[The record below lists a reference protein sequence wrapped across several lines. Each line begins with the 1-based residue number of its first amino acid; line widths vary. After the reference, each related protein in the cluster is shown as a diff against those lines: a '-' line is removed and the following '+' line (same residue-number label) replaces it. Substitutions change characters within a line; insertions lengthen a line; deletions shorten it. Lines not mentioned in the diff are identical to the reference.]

1 MDNEN
6 KDLQGSETEMTPE
19 EKVQADISAK
29 VSEAAEP
36 LKDEINAANQAEIED
51 ETAESIENADFETD
65 AFDEFNED
73 GTPTEDGEEIDIVPI
88 KPEPK
93 RITLKLSSFVTSTVA
108 AVLVGALLMFAVY
121 QMPAA
126 NKALPG
132 GSQKAAMIEES
143 DGSKVVATVNGEEI
157 TDYDLK
163 YYIYTEAAA
172 YASEN
177 SISEDQIGDYDWDQ
191 EVDGKKLSDTIRE
204 KAIKDAIGE
213 VITLQKGAANNIT
226 LDETT
231 ANQIASQVS
240 TLKATYGEDGLALR
254 ARTMGVSSVKQYE
267 KMYKKVMT
275 LQSVQQD
282 ISENADKYY
291 PEDKSVLNDYKQDGK
306 ASVKHILIKTDSS
319 SNSGENA
326 EAQPQEDKKA
336 KAQEILD
343 RVKNGEDFDALM
355 KEFNEDTG
363 ETETGYTFTEGQ
375 MQPEFEAAAFALN
388 IDEVSDL
395 VETTYGYHII
405 KRIPGMYELQ
415 GYWENDKNTKIKT
428 KDSKIA
434 KISVKA
440 VMSDVKAATD
450 QLTAEQAAQ
459 KSSSSSSSSSK

>member
-29 VSEAAEP
+29 ISEAAEP
-36 LKDEINAANQAEIED
+36 LKDEINEANQGEVVLNDETVESGAAD
-51 ETAESIENADFETD
+51 ETAA
-65 AFDEFNED
+65 FNED
-73 GTPTEDGEEIDIVPI
+73 GTPIESDEVVYV

-93 RITLKLSSFVTSTVA
+93 KVTLKLSSFVTSTVA

-121 QMPAA
+121 QVPAA

-143 DGSKVVATVNGEEI
+143 DGSRVVATVNGEEI
-157 TDYDLK
+157 TDYDIR
-163 YYIYTEAAA
+163 YYIYSEASA
-172 YASEN
+172 YASAN
-177 SISEDQIGDYDWDQ
+177 SITEDQLGDYDWDQ

-204 KAIKDAIGE
+204 KAVADAIGE

-231 ANQIASQVS
+231 ANQIATQIS

-282 ISENADKYY
+282 IEENADKYY
-291 PEDKSVLNDYKQDGK
+291 PEDKSVLNDYRQDGK

-319 SNSGENA
+319 SNSGDNA
-326 EAQPQEDKKA
+326 DAQPQEDKKA

-343 RVKNGEDFDALM
+343 RIKNGEDFDALM

-375 MQPEFEAAAFALN
+375 MQPEFEEAAFALN

-415 GYWENDKNTKIKT
+415 AYWENDKDAKIKK

-434 KISVKA
+434 KISVKD

-450 QLTAEQAAQ
+450 ELTAEQSAQ
-459 KSSSSSSSSSK
+459 NSSSSSSSSSK

>member
-29 VSEAAEP
+29 ISEAAEP
-36 LKDEINAANQAEIED
+36 LKDEINEANQGEAALNDETVESEAAD
-51 ETAESIENADFETD
+51 ETAVL
-65 AFDEFNED
+65 NED
-73 GTPTEDGEEIDIVPI
+73 GTPIESDEMIDV

-93 RITLKLSSFVTSTVA
+93 KVTLKLSSFVTSTVA

-157 TDYDLK
+157 TDYDVR
-163 YYIYTEAAA
+163 YYICSEALA
-172 YASEN
+172 YASAN
-177 SISEDQIGDYDWDQ
+177 SISEDQLGDYDWDQ
-191 EVDGKKLSDTIRE
+191 EIDGKKLSDTIRE
-204 KAIKDAIGE
+204 KAVADAIGE

-231 ANQIASQVS
+231 ANQIDAQINARKAS
-240 TLKATYGEDGLALR
+240 YGEDGLALR
-254 ARTMGVSSVKQYE
+254 ARTMGVSSLKQYE
-267 KMYKKVMT
+267 KIYKKVMT

-282 ISENADKYY
+282 MEENADKYY

-306 ASVKHILIKTDSS
+306 ASVKHILIKTDSPS
-319 SNSGENA
+319 SGDENA
-326 EAQPQEDKKA
+326 DAQPQEDKKA

-343 RVKNGEDFDALM
+343 RIKNGEDFDALM

-363 ETETGYTFTEGQ
+363 ETEKGYTFTEGQ
-375 MQPEFEAAAFALN
+375 MQLPEFETAAFALN
-388 IDEVSDL
+388 IDEISDL
-395 VETTYGYHII
+395 VETTLGYHII

-415 GYWENDKNTKIKT
+415 AYWENDKDAKIKK

-434 KISVKA
+434 KISVKD

-459 KSSSSSSSSSK
+459 NSSSSSSSSSK

>member
-1 MDNEN
+1 
-6 KDLQGSETEMTPE
+6 
-19 EKVQADISAK
+19 
-29 VSEAAEP
+29 
-36 LKDEINAANQAEIED
+36 
-51 ETAESIENADFETD
+51 
-65 AFDEFNED
+65 
-73 GTPTEDGEEIDIVPI
+73 
-88 KPEPK
+88 
-93 RITLKLSSFVTSTVA
+93 
-108 AVLVGALLMFAVY
+108 
-121 QMPAA
+121 
-126 NKALPG
+126 
-132 GSQKAAMIEES
+132 MIEES

-157 TDYDLK
+157 TDYDVR
-163 YYIYTEAAA
+163 YYIYSEASA
-172 YASEN
+172 YASAN

-204 KAIKDAIGE
+204 KAVADAIGE

-231 ANQIASQVS
+231 ANQIATQISM
-240 TLKATYGEDGLALR
+240 LKSTYGEDGLALR

-282 ISENADKYY
+282 MEENADKYY

-319 SNSGENA
+319 SSGDENA
-326 EAQPQEDKKA
+326 DAQPQEDKKA

-343 RVKNGEDFDALM
+343 RIKNGEDFDALM

-363 ETETGYTFTEGQ
+363 ETEKGYTFTAGQ

-388 IDEVSDL
+388 LDEVSDL
-395 VETTYGYHII
+395 VQTTYGYHII

-415 GYWENDKNTKIKT
+415 AYWENDKDAKIKK

-434 KISVKA
+434 KISVKD

-459 KSSSSSSSSSK
+459 KSSGSSSSSSK

>member
-29 VSEAAEP
+29 ISEAAEP
-36 LKDEINAANQAEIED
+36 LKDEINEANQGEAALDDETVESGAAD
-51 ETAESIENADFETD
+51 ETAVL
-65 AFDEFNED
+65 NED
-73 GTPTEDGEEIDIVPI
+73 GTPIESDEMIDV

-93 RITLKLSSFVTSTVA
+93 KVTLNLSSFVTSTVA

-157 TDYDLK
+157 TDYDVR
-163 YYIYTEAAA
+163 YYIYSEASA
-172 YASEN
+172 YASAN

-204 KAIKDAIGE
+204 KAVADAIGE

-231 ANQIASQVS
+231 ANQIATQIS
-240 TLKATYGEDGLALR
+240 TLKSTYGEDGLALR

-282 ISENADKYY
+282 IDKNADKYY

-319 SNSGENA
+319 SSGDENA
-326 EAQPQEDKKA
+326 DAQPQEDKKA

-343 RVKNGEDFDALM
+343 RIKNGEDFDALM
-355 KEFNEDTG
+355 KEFNEDTS
-363 ETETGYTFTEGQ
+363 ETETGYTFTAGQ

-388 IDEVSDL
+388 LDEVSDL
-395 VETTYGYHII
+395 VQTTYGYHII

-415 GYWENDKNTKIKT
+415 AYWENDKDAKIKK

-434 KISVKA
+434 KISVKD

-459 KSSSSSSSSSK
+459 KSSGSSSSSSK

>member
-29 VSEAAEP
+29 ISEAAEP
-36 LKDEINAANQAEIED
+36 LKDEIDAANHAEDGLAD
-51 ETAESIENADFETD
+51 EAVENGAADDSF
-65 AFDEFNED
+65 ALNED
-73 GTPTEDGEEIDIVPI
+73 GTPTEFGEGIDDVYV

-93 RITLKLSSFVTSTVA
+93 KVTLKLSSFVTSTVA

-157 TDYDLK
+157 TDFDIK
-163 YYIYTEAAA
+163 YYIYTEASA

-204 KAIKDAIGE
+204 KALKDAIGE
-213 VITLQKGAANNIT
+213 VITLQKGAANQIT

-231 ANQIASQVS
+231 ANQIATQIS

-282 ISENADKYY
+282 IEDNADKYY

-319 SNSGENA
+319 SSTGDDNVD
-326 EAQPQEDKKA
+326 AQPQEDKKA

-343 RVKNGEDFDALM
+343 RIKNGEDFDALM
-355 KEFNEDTG
+355 KEFNEDTS
-363 ETETGYTFTEGQ
+363 ETEKGYTFTEGQ

-395 VETTYGYHII
+395 VETTFGYHII

-415 GYWENDKNTKIKT
+415 GYWESDKNTKIKT

-434 KISVKA
+434 KISVKD

-450 QLTAEQAAQ
+450 QLTAEQSAQ
-459 KSSSSSSSSSK
+459 QSSSSSK